1 MYGLL
6 GFAFV
11 TIVVVPV
18 CCPLFAFLDEFVE
31 RNGIPC
37 SISIGVFFGLIGFMM
52 RKSLKKWD
60 AWRAEQ
66 RWKSPS
72 ELEAEALEHPHQPV
86 YGDSETYFNEW
97 AAQFLSPGQLD
108 RLHEE
113 HGSAKTG
120 EELKAAGN

>member
-1 MYGLL
+1 
-6 GFAFV
+6 
-11 TIVVVPV
+11 
-18 CCPLFAFLDEFVE
+18 
-31 RNGIPC
+31 
-37 SISIGVFFGLIGFMM
+37 MM
-52 RKSLKKWD
+52 RTSLKKWD

-97 AAQFLSPGQLD
+97 AAQFLSSGQLD

-120 EELKAAGN
+120 EELKADGN